1 MVDEPIDMPG
11 YERPRGAV
19 ARVMDHGDPGR
30 TRSRFVSGVLFL
42 FFHRRGNSMIRR
54 HILSALALVALAAVV
69 AAPAQAGGTSGAV
82 GVKKTANVK
91 IKNVGSTNT
100 YVVVIPQGLAAPV
113 TVNDAKRLGAIMRP
127 ANSGAIFYPV
137 PSGNGVIA
145 VIDAASVPSSG
156 VLPPPDDA
164 VAYSVG
170 KGKIAYAK
178 ITTGPNVD
186 IVPKY

>member
-1 MVDEPIDMPG
+1 
-11 YERPRGAV
+11 
-19 ARVMDHGDPGR
+19 
-30 TRSRFVSGVLFL
+30 
-42 FFHRRGNSMIRR
+42 MIRR

-100 YVVVIPQGLAAPV
+100 YVVVIPQGLA
-113 TVNDAKRLGAIMRP
+113 VNDAKRLGAIMRP

>member
-1 MVDEPIDMPG
+1 
-11 YERPRGAV
+11 
-19 ARVMDHGDPGR
+19 
-30 TRSRFVSGVLFL
+30 
-42 FFHRRGNSMIRR
+42 MIRR

-137 PSGNGVIA
+137 PSGNGVI
-145 VIDAASVPSSG
+145 DAASVPSSG
-156 VLPPPDDA
+156 VLPPPDDT
-164 VAYSVG
+164 VGYSVG

>member
-1 MVDEPIDMPG
+1 
-11 YERPRGAV
+11 
-19 ARVMDHGDPGR
+19 
-30 TRSRFVSGVLFL
+30 
-42 FFHRRGNSMIRR
+42 MIRR

-156 VLPPPDDA
+156 VLPPPDDT
-164 VAYSVG
+164 VGYSVG
-170 KGKIAYAK
+170 KGKIADGVITATEQTGADLIVLYRHTRGGLNRKLLGSVSDELIRRSAVPVLLVGAAIK
-178 ITTGPNVD
+178 TADGTTG
-186 IVPKY
+186 

>member
-1 MVDEPIDMPG
+1 
-11 YERPRGAV
+11 
-19 ARVMDHGDPGR
+19 
-30 TRSRFVSGVLFL
+30 
-42 FFHRRGNSMIRR
+42 MIRR
-54 HILSALALVALAAVV
+54 HILSALAFVALAAVV
-69 AAPAQAGGTSGAV
+69 AAPAHAGGTSGAV

-91 IKNVGSTNT
+91 IQNVGSTNT
-100 YVVVIPQGLAAPV
+100 YVVIIPQGFAAPV
-113 TVNDAKRLGAIMRP
+113 TVGDAKRLGAIMRP

-137 PSGNGVIA
+137 PSGKGVIA

-178 ITTGPNVD
+178 ITTGPHVEARRLAG
-186 IVPKY
+186 

>member
-1 MVDEPIDMPG
+1 
-11 YERPRGAV
+11 
-19 ARVMDHGDPGR
+19 
-30 TRSRFVSGVLFL
+30 
-42 FFHRRGNSMIRR
+42 MIRR

-69 AAPAQAGGTSGAV
+69 AAPAQAGGPSGAV
-82 GVKKTANVK
+82 GVKKTANIK
-91 IKNVGSTNT
+91 IKNVGATDT
-100 YVVVIPQGLAAPV
+100 YVVVVPQGLAPPI
-113 TVNDAKRLGAIMRP
+113 TVSDAKRLGAVLRP

-145 VIDAASVPSSG
+145 VINAADVPQSG
-156 VLPPPDDA
+156 VLPLPDDA
-164 VAYSVG
+164 VVYSVG

>member
-1 MVDEPIDMPG
+1 
-11 YERPRGAV
+11 
-19 ARVMDHGDPGR
+19 
-30 TRSRFVSGVLFL
+30 
-42 FFHRRGNSMIRR
+42 MIRR

-137 PSGNGVIA
+137 PSGNGVI
-145 VIDAASVPSSG
+145 DAASVPSSG
-156 VLPPPDDA
+156 VLPPPDDT
-164 VAYSVG
+164 VGYSVG

-178 ITTGPNVD
+178 ITTGPNVN

>member
-1 MVDEPIDMPG
+1 
-11 YERPRGAV
+11 
-19 ARVMDHGDPGR
+19 
-30 TRSRFVSGVLFL
+30 
-42 FFHRRGNSMIRR
+42 MIRR
-54 HILSALALVALAAVV
+54 HILPALALVALATLL

-91 IKNVGSTNT
+91 IQNVGSTNT
-100 YVVVIPQGLAAPV
+100 YVVIIPQGFAPPV
-113 TVNDAKRLGAIMRP
+113 TVSDAKRLGAILRP

-137 PSGNGVIA
+137 PSGNGLIA
-145 VIDAASVPSSG
+145 VIDAADVPKSG
-156 VLPPPDDA
+156 VLPPPDDT
-164 VAYSVG
+164 VGYSVG

>member
-1 MVDEPIDMPG
+1 M
-11 YERPRGAV
+11 
-19 ARVMDHGDPGR
+19 
-30 TRSRFVSGVLFL
+30 L
-42 FFHRRGNSMIRR
+42 RRNLIAC
-54 HILSALALVALAAVV
+54 LAVV
-69 AAPAQAGGTSGAV
+69 ALGFLVASPAQAGATAGAV

-156 VLPPPDDA
+156 VLPCGRII
-164 VAYSVG
+164 S
-170 KGKIAYAK
+170 
-178 ITTGPNVD
+178 
-186 IVPKY
+186 